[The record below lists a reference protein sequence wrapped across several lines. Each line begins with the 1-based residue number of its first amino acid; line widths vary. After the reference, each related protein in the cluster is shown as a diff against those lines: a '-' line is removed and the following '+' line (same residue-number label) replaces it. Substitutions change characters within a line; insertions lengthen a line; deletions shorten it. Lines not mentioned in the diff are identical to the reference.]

1 MYISS
6 DDSKPVCCLW
16 KETDFEHRIDAEGI
30 SPQDK
35 YYINWRVEQVNA
47 NMLSTDEI
55 EIKAV
60 IALEAI
66 VFKEESGEFI
76 ARINE
81 EPIDMEAVNAA
92 PVIKGYIVQSGD
104 TLWKLAKENYTTIEN
119 IMKLNGLQSQQIK
132 KGDRL
137 LLVKSCQ

>member
-1 MYISS
+1 MTE
-6 DDSKPVCCLW
+6 KPVCCLW

-30 SPQDK
+30 SSDDK

-55 EIKAV
+55 EVKAV

-66 VFKEESGEFI
+66 VFKEEAGDFI
-76 ARINE
+76 TRINE
-81 EPIDMEAVNAA
+81 EPINMEALNAA
-92 PVIKGYIVQSGD
+92 PILKGYIVQSGD

-119 IMKLNGLQSQQIK
+119 IMKINDLQSQQIK